1 MHLAFSLATFTESQ
15 QQVSSFRPEP
25 KRSSKG
31 RTAILSR
38 TSRRFAVLVSI
49 GIIGVPLAV
58 VATAFACANLASA
71 KLSRAAATPGTQVSF
86 MGRNFNSNAAASPV
100 TIRWNGRNGQVLAT
114 ARPASTG
121 KVSTTF
127 TVPNAKPGYYI
138 IVATQTG
145 PNGRPAS
152 GTPGRAPLR
161 IAARRSSSST
171 VVVAPAPVGGG
182 PAAPA
187 PLIIGLGASALMLA
201 GGFTALA
208 VRRRRIPAGLS
219 TTA

>member
-1 MHLAFSLATFTESQ
+1 M
-15 QQVSSFRPEP
+15 
-25 KRSSKG
+25 
-31 RTAILSR
+31 SR
-38 TSRRFAVLVSI
+38 TTRRFAVLASI
-49 GIIGVPLAV
+49 GIIGIPLAI

-71 KLSRAAATPGTQVSF
+71 KLNRAAATPGSTLSF

-100 TIRWNGRNGQVLAT
+100 SIRWNGRAGQVLAT

-127 TVPNAKPGYYI
+127 RVPNVKPGYYI

-152 GTPGRAPLR
+152 GTPGRAP
-161 IAARRSSSST
+161 IKVVKRSSGST
-171 VVVAPAPVGGG
+171 VAVAPAPTGGGTAGPQALPVGLGLSAFMLVGGVMTL
-182 PAAPA
+182 AA
-187 PLIIGLGASALMLA
+187 
-201 GGFTALA
+201 
-208 VRRRRIPAGLS
+208 RRRRSTGLAS

>member
-1 MHLAFSLATFTESQ
+1 
-15 QQVSSFRPEP
+15 
-25 KRSSKG
+25 
-31 RTAILSR
+31 LSR
-38 TSRRFAVLVSI
+38 TSRRFAVLASI
-49 GIIGVPLAV
+49 GILGVPLAI
-58 VATAFACANLASA
+58 VATAYACANLASA
-71 KLSRAAATPGTQVSF
+71 KLSRAAASPGTTVSF

-100 TIRWNGRNGQVLAT
+100 SIRWNGRNGQVLAT
-114 ARPASTG
+114 ARPASSG

-138 IVATQTG
+138 LVATQTG

-161 IAARRSSSST
+161 VARRTSSSNST
-171 VVVAPAPVGGG
+171 VVVAPVPIGGG

-187 PLIIGLGASALMLA
+187 PLLIGLGASALMLT
-201 GGFTALA
+201 GGLTALA

-219 TTA
+219 STA

>member
-1 MHLAFSLATFTESQ
+1 M
-15 QQVSSFRPEP
+15 
-25 KRSSKG
+25 
-31 RTAILSR
+31 SR
-38 TSRRFAVLVSI
+38 TNRRFAVLASI
-49 GIIGVPLAV
+49 GIIGIPLAI

-71 KLSRAAATPGTQVSF
+71 KLNRAAASPGTTVSF

-100 TIRWNGRNGQVLAT
+100 SIRWNGRAGQVLAT

-127 TVPNAKPGYYI
+127 TVPNVKPGYYI

-161 IAARRSSSST
+161 VGSRRAASSS
-171 VVVAPAPVGGG
+171 VVVAPAPTGGGTAGPQALPVGLGLSAFMLVGG
-182 PAAPA
+182 
-187 PLIIGLGASALMLA
+187 LMTLV
-201 GGFTALA
+201 
-208 VRRRRIPAGLS
+208 VRRRRTSGL
-219 TTA
+219 AA

>member
-1 MHLAFSLATFTESQ
+1 M
-15 QQVSSFRPEP
+15 
-25 KRSSKG
+25 
-31 RTAILSR
+31 SR
-38 TSRRFAVLVSI
+38 TSRRFAVLASI
-49 GIIGVPLAV
+49 GIIGIPLAV

-71 KLSRAAATPGTQVSF
+71 KLNRAAASPGSTVSF

-100 TIRWNGRNGQVLAT
+100 TIRWNGRAGQVLAT

-127 TVPNAKPGYYI
+127 NVPNVRPGYYV

-161 IAARRSSSST
+161 VARRSSS
-171 VVVAPAPVGGG
+171 
-182 PAAPA
+182 
-187 PLIIGLGASALMLA
+187 
-201 GGFTALA
+201 
-208 VRRRRIPAGLS
+208 
-219 TTA
+219 

>member
-1 MHLAFSLATFTESQ
+1 M
-15 QQVSSFRPEP
+15 
-25 KRSSKG
+25 
-31 RTAILSR
+31 SR

-49 GIIGVPLAV
+49 GLLGVPLAIA
-58 VATAFACANLASA
+58 ATAFACANLASA

-114 ARPASTG
+114 ARPASNG

-127 TVPNAKPGYYI
+127 RVPNARPGYYVL
-138 IVATQTG
+138 VATQTG

-161 IAARRSSSST
+161 VARRSSSST
-171 VVVAPAPVGGG
+171 VVVAPVTTGGG
-182 PAAPA
+182 PSVPQALP
-187 PLIIGLGASALMLA
+187 IGLGISAFMLL
-201 GGFTALA
+201 GGLTAMA
-208 VRRRRIPAGLS
+208 VRRRRSEPSGLAS
-219 TTA
+219 TSA

>member
-1 MHLAFSLATFTESQ
+1 L
-15 QQVSSFRPEP
+15 SS
-25 KRSSKG
+25 
-31 RTAILSR
+31 TN
-38 TSRRFAVLVSI
+38 RRFAVLASL
-49 GIIGVPLAV
+49 GILAVPLTV

-71 KLSRAAATPGTQVSF
+71 KLNRAAASPGTQVSF

-100 TIRWNGRNGQVLAT
+100 SIRWNGRSGQVLAI

-127 TVPNAKPGYYI
+127 TVPNAKPGYYV

-152 GTPGRAPLR
+152 GTPGRTPLR
-161 IAARRSSSST
+161 VSGSSNRSSI
-171 VVVAPAPVGGG
+171 VVGPVTSGG
-182 PAAPA
+182 PAGPP
-187 PLIIGLGASALMLA
+187 PLAVGLGLSALMLI
-201 GGFTALA
+201 GGIATTA
-208 VRRRRIPAGLS
+208 VRRRRMPARRSS

>member
-1 MHLAFSLATFTESQ
+1 
-15 QQVSSFRPEP
+15 
-25 KRSSKG
+25 
-31 RTAILSR
+31 LSR
-38 TSRRFAVLVSI
+38 TSRRFAVLASI
-49 GIIGVPLAV
+49 GIIGVPLAI

-71 KLSRAAATPGTQVSF
+71 KLSRAAASPGTTVSF

-100 TIRWNGRNGQVLAT
+100 SIRWNGRAGQVLAT

-127 TVPNAKPGYYI
+127 RVPNVKAGYYVV
-138 IVATQTG
+138 VATQTG

-161 IAARRSSSST
+161 VGSRRAASST
-171 VVVAPAPVGGG
+171 VVVAPAPTGGGTAGPSALPVGLGLSAFMLVGG
-182 PAAPA
+182 
-187 PLIIGLGASALMLA
+187 LM
-201 GGFTALA
+201 TLA
-208 VRRRRIPAGLS
+208 VRRRRNGLAS

>member
-1 MHLAFSLATFTESQ
+1 
-15 QQVSSFRPEP
+15 
-25 KRSSKG
+25 
-31 RTAILSR
+31 LSR

-71 KLSRAAATPGTQVSF
+71 KLSRAAATPGTTVSF

-100 TIRWNGRNGQVLAT
+100 TIRWNGRNGQVLAS

-127 TVPNAKPGYYI
+127 TVPNARPGYYI

-161 IAARRSSSST
+161 VARRSSSST

-182 PAAPA
+182 PASPA

>member
-1 MHLAFSLATFTESQ
+1 M
-15 QQVSSFRPEP
+15 
-25 KRSSKG
+25 
-31 RTAILSR
+31 SR
-38 TSRRFAVLVSI
+38 TSRRFAVLASI
-49 GIIGVPLAV
+49 GIIGVPLAI

-71 KLSRAAATPGTQVSF
+71 KLSRAAASPGTTVSF

-100 TIRWNGRNGQVLAT
+100 SIRWNGRAGQVLAT

-127 TVPNAKPGYYI
+127 TVPNVKAGYYI
-138 IVATQTG
+138 VVATQTG

-161 IAARRSSSST
+161 VAARRSSSST
-171 VVVAPAPVGGG
+171 VVVAPAPTGGGTAGPQALPVGLGLSAFMLVGG
-182 PAAPA
+182 
-187 PLIIGLGASALMLA
+187 LM
-201 GGFTALA
+201 TLA
-208 VRRRRIPAGLS
+208 VRRRRTTGLAS

>member
-1 MHLAFSLATFTESQ
+1 M
-15 QQVSSFRPEP
+15 
-25 KRSSKG
+25 
-31 RTAILSR
+31 SR
-38 TSRRFAVLVSI
+38 TSRRFAVLASI
-49 GIIGVPLAV
+49 GIIGIPLAV

-71 KLSRAAATPGTQVSF
+71 KLNRAAASPGATVSF

-100 TIRWNGRNGQVLAT
+100 SIRWNGRGGQVLAT

-127 TVPNAKPGYYI
+127 TVPNVKSGYYV

-161 IAARRSSSST
+161 VTARRSSST
-171 VVVAPAPVGGG
+171 VVVAPAPTGGGTAGPQALPVGLGLSAFMLVGG
-182 PAAPA
+182 
-187 PLIIGLGASALMLA
+187 LM
-201 GGFTALA
+201 TLA
-208 VRRRRIPAGLS
+208 VRRRRTGLAS

>member
-1 MHLAFSLATFTESQ
+1 M
-15 QQVSSFRPEP
+15 
-25 KRSSKG
+25 
-31 RTAILSR
+31 SR
-38 TSRRFAVLVSI
+38 TSRRFAVLASI
-49 GIIGVPLAV
+49 GIIGIPLAI

-71 KLSRAAATPGTQVSF
+71 KLSRAAATPGSTVSF

-100 TIRWNGRNGQVLAT
+100 SIRWNGRAGQVLAT

-127 TVPNAKPGYYI
+127 TVPNVKPGYYVV
-138 IVATQTG
+138 VATQIA

-161 IAARRSSSST
+161 VAAGRSSST
-171 VVVAPAPVGGG
+171 VVVAPAPTGGGTAGPQALPVGLGLSAFMLVGG
-182 PAAPA
+182 
-187 PLIIGLGASALMLA
+187 LM
-201 GGFTALA
+201 TLA
-208 VRRRRIPAGLS
+208 VRRRRSVSTGLAS

>member
-1 MHLAFSLATFTESQ
+1 
-15 QQVSSFRPEP
+15 
-25 KRSSKG
+25 
-31 RTAILSR
+31 LSR
-38 TSRRFAVLVSI
+38 TSRRFAVLASI
-49 GIIGVPLAV
+49 GIIGIPLAI

-71 KLSRAAATPGTQVSF
+71 KLNKAAASPGSTVSF

-100 TIRWNGRNGQVLAT
+100 SIRWNGRAGQVLAT

-127 TVPNAKPGYYI
+127 VVPNVKPGYYI
-138 IVATQTG
+138 VVATQTG

-161 IAARRSSSST
+161 VGRARSSST
-171 VVVAPAPVGGG
+171 VVVAPAPTGGGTAGPQALPVGLGLSAFMLVGG
-182 PAAPA
+182 
-187 PLIIGLGASALMLA
+187 LM
-201 GGFTALA
+201 TLA
-208 VRRRRIPAGLS
+208 VRRRRSGSTGLAS